1 MAEKWSGLFA
11 PPKSKAIANSGE
23 AFGRAAYAR
32 SLHSWAPGAW
42 TDNRL
47 EQSRHLVGAVY
58 VAIKVLADQAASAE
72 LSVYKRKDQSRAGSE
87 QDTRTPLD
95 FDHPIVRLLKRPNNK
110 ETGGMWRRKVI
121 QQLAL
126 TGSSLSWRLDS
137 ELRTKKNLYQPAEL
151 WAIPTA
157 TWQPAPRGPAYPE
170 GAYRVAP
177 YFAAG
182 PLAQLPG
189 LVGAGG
195 VVVPA
200 DEVVSIAFPNPI
212 VTYDAYSPLTA
223 CALQRDALEAIDQA
237 RGYTL
242 QYG

>member
-23 AFGRAAYAR
+23 AFGRAAYA
-32 SLHSWAPGAW
+32 A
-42 TDNRL
+42 TRL
-47 EQSRHLVGAVY
+47 QQSRHLVGAVY

-151 WAIPTA
+151 
-157 TWQPAPRGPAYPE
+157 
-170 GAYRVAP
+170 
-177 YFAAG
+177 
-182 PLAQLPG
+182 
-189 LVGAGG
+189 
-195 VVVPA
+195 
-200 DEVVSIAFPNPI
+200 
-212 VTYDAYSPLTA
+212 
-223 CALQRDALEAIDQA
+223 
-237 RGYTL
+237 
-242 QYG
+242 